1 MQNACGA
8 PQIGVKNKF
17 ERLKIVPKSIVLRLI
32 SSRMIGE
39 QMFVCK
45 IFVRQ
50 LERLAN
56 SWVLKIEVTKLLSPK
71 FMTFFS
77 ALSAIV
83 LE

>member
-1 MQNACGA
+1 
-8 PQIGVKNKF
+8 
-17 ERLKIVPKSIVLRLI
+17 
-32 SSRMIGE
+32 MIGE
-39 QMFVCK
+39 QMSVCK
-45 IFVRQ
+45 IFVRHF
-50 LERLAN
+50 ERLAN